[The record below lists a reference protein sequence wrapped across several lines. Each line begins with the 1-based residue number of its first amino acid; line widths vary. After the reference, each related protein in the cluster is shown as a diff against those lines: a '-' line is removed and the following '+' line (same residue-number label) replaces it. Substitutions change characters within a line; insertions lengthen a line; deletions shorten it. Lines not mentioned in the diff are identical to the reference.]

1 MSNGEHI
8 QLSEE
13 QNQALQL
20 MLSGQNVSLTGE
32 AGTGKSTILHQ
43 FRAQCTRECVFLAP
57 TGIAAINVQGATLHS
72 FFFLKPGL
80 LMPEAMEEIGSKKH
94 RAMIRKTKTI
104 VIDEI
109 SMVRSDILWA
119 VDYRLKEFARGSSK
133 HKPFGGKQIIAVG
146 DFFQLPPV
154 VKSEMEENYLISQHG
169 GVFAFQSAVWRE
181 AKFHNVF
188 LKTVHRQQN
197 DHLFLSILNSIRH
210 GTYLEPMIRL
220 AGEAPLT
227 ALEALNQRCVNAPA
241 LEPQPVFLCTTNRE
255 AQTFNVICKNRIE
268 GEDLIFKAIVT
279 GKFKESDYPTA
290 PILELKLGARV
301 MLLNNKRTPDG
312 DFLYV
317 NGDVGTVTGIENAA
331 IPTVHVLLDSG
342 REVDVQ
348 PNRWTECEYELELD
362 RISGKEMIRQK
373 EVGTFFQLPLKL
385 AYAITVH
392 KSQGLSLE
400 RVYLKLGNGC
410 FAHGQLYTAL
420 SRCRSLANLRID
432 RMLCSED
439 VILDEAVQEFYHTLE
454 APEEPKREVLMTI
467 PREYEA
473 AMLAYLA
480 QLQGKA
486 PPTTPSPPQPQ
497 TKAPGE
503 GKREGEMEYF
513 DLFSITFQNE
523 GLKTL
528 PEEEKVYQHEDI
540 DHLLTV
546 YRNQTGD
553 EKEKGVAKCV
563 NGKGFNKVDAPILT
577 PLAEFYLR
585 NKFLYRSDQ
594 QTVSRLIRKYH
605 AQWEE

>member
-1 MSNGEHI
+1 MSNGDHI

-13 QNQALQL
+13 QNLALQL
-20 MLSGQNVSLTGE
+20 MLSGQNVFLTGE

-43 FRAQCTRECVFLAP
+43 FRARCTRECVFLAP

-80 LMPEAMEEIGSKKH
+80 LTPEAMEEIGSKKH

-119 VDYRLKEFARGSSK
+119 VDYRLKEFARGRNK
-133 HKPFGGKQIIAVG
+133 YKPFGGKQVIAVG

-154 VKSEMEENYLISQHG
+154 VKSEMEENYLISQLG
-169 GVFAFQSAVWRE
+169 GVFAFQTAVWRE
-181 AKFHNVF
+181 AKFRNVF

-197 DHLFLSILNSIRH
+197 DQLFLSILNSIRH
-210 GTYLEPMIRL
+210 GTYLEPGIRI

-227 ALEALNQRCVNAPA
+227 ALEALNQLCVNAPE
-241 LEPQPVFLCTTNRE
+241 LEAQPVYLCTTNRE
-255 AQTFNVICKNRIE
+255 AQTFNMICKSRIE

-279 GKFKESDYPTA
+279 GKFKERDYPTP

-301 MLLNNKRTPDG
+301 MLLNNRRTPDG

-317 NGDVGTVTGIENAA
+317 NGDVGTVTRIENSAF
-331 IPTVHVLLDSG
+331 PTVYVLLDDG

-348 PNRWTECEYELELD
+348 PNRWTECEYELEVD
-362 RISGKEMIRQK
+362 RISGKEVIRQK

-439 VILDEAVQEFYHTLE
+439 VILDEAVLEFYHSLE
-454 APEEPKREVLMTI
+454 TPEEPKQEVLMTI

-480 QLQGKA
+480 QLQGKSP
-486 PPTTPSPPQPQ
+486 PPTTPPPSQPQ
-497 TKAPGE
+497 TKALNE
-503 GKREGEMEYF
+503 SKKEMEELN
-513 DLFSITFQNE
+513 LFSVVFQHE
-523 GLKTL
+523 GAQTWPK
-528 PEEEKVYQHEDI
+528 EGKVYQHEDI

-553 EKEKGVAKCV
+553 EKEKGIAKCV
-563 NGKGFNKVDAPILT
+563 NDKGFNKVDAPILT
-577 PLAEFYLR
+577 PLAEFYLKNR
-585 NKFLYRSDQ
+585 FLYRFDLQ
-594 QTVSRLIRKYH
+594 MVSRLIRKYH
-605 AQWEE
+605 AQWEK

>member
-1 MSNGEHI
+1 MSDSSNI

-13 QNQALQL
+13 QNRALQL
-20 MLSGQNVSLTGE
+20 MLSGKNVFLTGE
-32 AGTGKSTILHQ
+32 AGTGKSTVLRQ

-72 FFFLKPGL
+72 FFLLKPGL
-80 LMPEAMEEIGSKKH
+80 LTPEAMEEIGSKKR

-119 VDYRLKEFARGSSK
+119 VDSRLKELARGSSK
-133 HKPFGGKQIIAVG
+133 NKPFGGKQVIVVG

-154 VKSEMEENYLISQHG
+154 VKSEMEENYLIAQLG
-169 GVFAFQSAVWRE
+169 GVFAFQSTVWRE
-181 AKFHNVF
+181 AKFRNVF

-210 GTYLEPMIRL
+210 GTYLEPQIQIS
-220 AGEAPLT
+220 GQAPLS
-227 ALEALNQRCVNAPA
+227 ALEALNQRCVNAPE
-241 LEPQPVFLCTTNRE
+241 LDPQPVFLCTTNRE
-255 AQTFNVICKNRIE
+255 AQTFNTICKSRIE
-268 GEDLIFKAIVT
+268 GEDLIFKAVVT
-279 GKFKESDYPTA
+279 GKFKESDYPTP

-312 DFLYV
+312 EFLYV
-317 NGDVGTVTGIENAA
+317 NGDVGTVTRIENAA
-331 IPTVHVLLDSG
+331 IPTVYVLLDNG
-342 REVDVQ
+342 REVPVQ
-348 PNRWTECEYELELD
+348 PNKWTECEYELELD
-362 RISGKEMIRQK
+362 RISGKEVIRQK

-420 SRCRSLANLRID
+420 SRCRSLANLRMD
-432 RMLCSED
+432 RMLYSED
-439 VILDEAVQEFYHTLE
+439 VILDEAVLEFYHSLE
-454 APEEPKREVLMTI
+454 APEEVKQDVLMTI
-467 PREYEA
+467 PREYEE

-486 PPTTPSPPQPQ
+486 PLKQPSTPSRPQ
-497 TKAPGE
+497 TKPLE
-503 GKREGEMEYF
+503 KSEKNTESF
-513 DLFSITFQNE
+513 DLFSFAFQNE
-523 GLKTL
+523 EPKPF

-553 EKEKGVAKCV
+553 EKENGTAKCV
-563 NGKGFNKVDAPILT
+563 NGKGFNKIDAPILT

-585 NKFLYRSDQ
+585 NKFLYRSDL

-605 AQWEE
+605 AQWGE